1 MIFLMMPLVV
11 FLDMRDDFSDD
22 GSSCFLE
29 TLDDF
34 SDDASSCFP
43 RYA

>member
-11 FLDMRDDFSDD
+11 
-22 GSSCFLE
+22 FLE